1 MGMDIH
7 GLNPKEN
14 KTYDDF
20 PTLEKMNKI
29 KPSERIEILAKDNEL
44 NDKYW
49 KEKDEFDRAN
59 PGVYFRNSA
68 WNWRPL
74 WDFCYNFTD
83 GIISEDLHQSG
94 HYNDGAGLNA
104 EDAEKLGKKLMELI
118 GTGVA
123 IEHEIAYKK
132 TMEQRKK
139 ADKNDATTFYP
150 FDTMNV
156 EDFAHFCIES
166 GGFEIW

>member
-14 KTYDDF
+14 KTFDDF
-20 PTLEKMNKI
+20 PTLKKMSKI
-29 KPSERIEILAKDNEL
+29 KFEVKQKMLTKDKEL
-44 NDKYW
+44 SYKYW
-49 KEKDEFDRAN
+49 KEQDEFDRAN

-68 WNWRPL
+68 WSWRPL

-83 GIISEDLHQSG
+83 GIISEDLHRKG

-156 EDFAHFCIES
+156 EDFARFCIES